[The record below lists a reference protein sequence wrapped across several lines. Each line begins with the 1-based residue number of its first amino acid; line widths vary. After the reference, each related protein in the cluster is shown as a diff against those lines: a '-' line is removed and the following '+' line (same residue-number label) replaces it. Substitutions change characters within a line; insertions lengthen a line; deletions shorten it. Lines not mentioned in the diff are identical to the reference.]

1 MPADDL
7 DKFRRELAEMRT
19 ELAVAKTVIGLLQA
33 TTARE
38 HDHRVEVSEQLAV
51 ITERLTV
58 QQRIVWGCLAVIVTE
73 GAAMVAYALRTMA
86 AP

>member
-1 MPADDL
+1 MPDDDL

-19 ELAVAKTVIGLLQA
+19 ELAVAKPVIGLLQA

>member
-1 MPADDL
+1 MPDDDL
-7 DKFRRELAEMRT
+7 DKIRRELAELRT
-19 ELAVAKTVIGLLQA
+19 GLAVAKTVIELLQA
-33 TTARE
+33 TTSRE